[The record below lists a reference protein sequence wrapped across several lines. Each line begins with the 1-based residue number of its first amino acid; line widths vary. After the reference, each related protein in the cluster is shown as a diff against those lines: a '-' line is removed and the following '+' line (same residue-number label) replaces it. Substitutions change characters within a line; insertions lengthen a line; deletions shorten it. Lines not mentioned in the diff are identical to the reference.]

1 DCVAVPSAW
10 ETWGLIVN
18 EALAVGTPCVVSDGV
33 ASGPDLI
40 RNGISGSTHAV
51 GDVAGLADSLVRVR
65 NGRRNGI
72 ITAESCRAMART
84 HSFDRATEGLVEA
97 TRRVTARRQVTISS
111 NSGAPRVLATFGN
124 MAIISGVE
132 RMSFEVLR
140 TIRHRRG
147 AVHCVVNEWGSAKI
161 V

>member
-1 DCVAVPSAW
+1 DDVRALAARSRVRVSWCGFLNQSEIRRVLVSVDCVAVPSAW

-18 EALAVGTPCVVSDGV
+18 EALAAGTPCVVSDGV

-40 RNGISGSTHAV
+40 RNGISGATHAV

-124 MAIISGVE
+124 
-132 RMSFEVLR
+132 
-140 TIRHRRG
+140 
-147 AVHCVVNEWGSAKI
+147 
-161 V
+161 